1 MYCVA
6 SRASVLREVG
16 PLDEAFGVGLFE
28 DDDFSIRMREAG
40 YRVACAQDAYV
51 HHIGQGAFRLLS
63 PTEYAAIWSRNQAY
77 FEAKWGKS
85 WKPHTTRA
93 GVAAPE
99 SRVAS
104 EPAAASRTGS

>member
-6 SRASVLREVG
+6 ARASVLREVG

-51 HHIGQGAFRLLS
+51 HHVGQGAFRLLS

-77 FEAKWGKS
+77 FESKWGKS

-99 SRVAS
+99 SHIAP